1 MSFYVTKGHVLNDN
15 MPPFIMR
22 EVAYWQMLGLQHVST
37 SPLDRASFLR
47 RTASAKGMIQ
57 VDYALDFIKGVISL
71 GQFGL

>member
-1 MSFYVTKGHVLNDN
+1 
-15 MPPFIMR
+15 
-22 EVAYWQMLGLQHVST
+22 MLGLQHVST